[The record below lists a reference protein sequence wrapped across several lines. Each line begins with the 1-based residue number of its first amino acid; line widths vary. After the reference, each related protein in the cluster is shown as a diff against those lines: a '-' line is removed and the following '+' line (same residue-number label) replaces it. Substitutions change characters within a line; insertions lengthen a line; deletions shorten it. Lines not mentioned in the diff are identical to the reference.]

1 MSPGLGCPLLVCSDR
16 ALVSASPWLS
26 DSVWR
31 WSFLGL
37 TQAGDF
43 TIFKSC
49 ISAQGSRLAMNGPLA
64 NVGDPVV
71 CLAVFWLEVELPGC

>member
-1 MSPGLGCPLLVCSDR
+1 MNIYGWWGFS
-16 ALVSASPWLS
+16 
-26 DSVWR
+26 
-31 WSFLGL
+31 
-37 TQAGDF
+37 
-43 TIFKSC
+43 IFKSC